1 MHYAR
6 LKHGT
11 RLSFPPTETAA
22 ELLDLLLRSRW
33 FADSLFGQLFE
44 QSRSTWIA
52 RLKSLP
58 SLWLRSGA
66 SVHGRLASCCRA
78 KSVLCA
84 GVPSDRPPHGG
95 AVSYFVAEQI
105 RPARLVI
112 LEVERTVGGITE
124 QAFEFDG
131 GWLLSQRLANRQFH
145 RDLLNRW
152 QLQIEDLHS
161 ALESPLWETAS
172 SHRFLVGEDETVRF
186 LKRLAPRIEIVR
198 TAGAADF
205 LRPSRWESGLE
216 LARNSW
222 IPWCGPPGPAA
233 PPLHRARYLPLLR
246 KGPPWKAN
254 DALPPELLWNDP
266 EAIVTTLPP
275 LKLCRHHK
283 LVRRMSSQKT
293 QSTSPPAI
301 AASQGKT
308 PKRRIAL
315 MMLAASAATMVA
327 AAVGWIGGRTW
338 RAESVRWRNHN
349 SRGSQHL
356 RAKQLRR
363 HPPHSPTAELAGV
376 RVEDANIAPV
386 GLILLDELQVVG
398 SGLINVV
405 RRFVLKTTCR
415 AT

>member
-1 MHYAR
+1 MALDCPSPR
-6 LKHGT
+6 
-11 RLSFPPTETAA
+11 PETAA

-44 QSRSTWIA
+44 QSREY
-52 RLKSLP
+52 L
-58 SLWLRSGA
+58 
-66 SVHGRLASCCRA
+66 
-78 KSVLCA
+78 
-84 GVPSDRPPHGG
+84 DRPAQEFAVALVEKRCISPWQAGELLAG
-95 AVSYFVAEQI
+95 RNQFYVRGYRLIDRITEGQVSYFVAEQI

-152 QLQIEDLHS
+152 QLQIEGLHS
-161 ALESPLWETAS
+161 ALDSPLWETAS

-186 LKRLAPRIEIVR
+186 LKPIGPQDR
-198 TAGAADF
+198 D
-205 LRPSRWESGLE
+205 RPYRRGCELPATEPLGERLE
-216 LARNSW
+216 LAREQLDSVLW
-222 IPWCGPPGPAA
+222 SPGPAA

-266 EAIVTTLPP
+266 EAIVTHLPP
-275 LKLCRHHK
+275 LEAVQTPQAGPQDVITKDTKHE
-283 LVRRMSSQKT
+283 S
-293 QSTSPPAI
+293 PAI

-308 PKRRIAL
+308 PKRRITL

-338 RAESVRWRNHN
+338 PSRVRAMEES
-349 SRGSQHL
+349 Q
-356 RAKQLRR
+356 Q
-363 HPPHSPTAELAGV
+363 PPESAPSGKASSASPRSAQPP
-376 RVEDANIAPV
+376 R
-386 GLILLDELQVVG
+386 
-398 SGLINVV
+398 
-405 RRFVLKTTCR
+405 
-415 AT
+415 